1 MLKDMRLEQLN
12 ILVPEMKSFLS
23 LRYRVLRNLYYFQP
37 VGRRLLARY
46 LSETERVLRKELD
59 LLKKQGLVKVSRG
72 GMELTP
78 EGMNIVLNMR
88 PYLHKLLGLTDL
100 EEKLKGLLQ
109 VKEVI
114 VVSGDMEVEQAV
126 RYEVG
131 RAGAQALCQSL
142 RDNVVIAFSGGTT
155 CAAVAEMMPFISE
168 YKGLKVVPA
177 RGSFGEE
184 IPY

>member
-1 MLKDMRLEQLN
+1 M
-12 ILVPEMKSFLS
+12 
-23 LRYRVLRNLYYFQP
+23 
-37 VGRRLLARY
+37 
-46 LSETERVLRKELD
+46 
-59 LLKKQGLVKVSRG
+59 KVSRG

-88 PYLHKLLGLTDL
+88 ALLAQIVGPYRSGGKI
-100 EEKLKGLLQ
+100 KGLLQ

-168 YKGLKVVPA
+168 YKGLRWCRPGVA
-177 RGSFGEE
+177 
-184 IPY
+184 